1 MDWAARLSILRKVN
15 ARSFLSRSPPLSI
28 PDDIDPDTLISRLA
42 GPLAPD
48 VRPSF
53 RRAAEDA
60 LTRVPCWGEGA
71 VYRAVAPLQRA
82 YFDPPNDHRAAWDI
96 TQESRTSKLRAA
108 PAIEHGRDLR
118 VTRRFKLGG

>member
-1 MDWAARLSILRKVN
+1 V
-15 ARSFLSRSPPLSI
+15 SI
-28 PDDIDPDTLISRLA
+28 PDDVDPDTLINRLA

-96 TQESRTSKLRAA
+96 TQESRTSKLVNQ
-108 PAIEHGRDLR
+108 PALEHGRDLR
-118 VTRRFKLGG
+118 YTRRFKPAG